1 MKTLIHLANERGGG
15 DYDWL
20 NTRYSFSFSNYIN
33 PKRTGFGK
41 LLVLND
47 DIVAPS
53 SGFEMHPHSNMEII
67 TIVTEGVLE
76 HKDSEGN
83 RGVVKPGEVQVM
95 SAGSGVYHSEF
106 NQSKEDFVK
115 LFQIWINTKEKG
127 IKPRYDN
134 KKYSKSMLENKL
146 LVVASGENSKK
157 SLYIHQDAF
166 VMLGNFAKGKS
177 FTRKISKGNGLFAFV
192 IEGKLSFG
200 EHLINHRDSI
210 EINDATKAKF
220 TAKEKSK
227 ILLIEVP
234 MK

>member
-1 MKTLIHLANERGGG
+1 MKTLIHRANERGGG

-20 NTRYSFSFSNYIN
+20 TTKYSFSFSNYFN

-53 SGFEMHPHSNMEII
+53 SGFDMHQHRDMEII
-67 TIVTEGVLE
+67 TIVIEGVLE

-83 RGVVKPGEVQVM
+83 HGLIKPGEVQVM

-106 NQSKEDFVK
+106 NHSKEDFVK

-127 IKPRYDN
+127 IQPRYDN
-134 KKYSKSMLENKL
+134 KKFSNSALENKL
-146 LVVASGENSKK
+146 LVVASGEKSKK

-166 VMLGNFAKGKS
+166 VMLGNFSKGKS
-177 FTRKISKGNGLFAFV
+177 FSRKITKGNGLFAFV
-192 IEGKLSFG
+192 IDGKISF
-200 EHLINHRDSI
+200 EKENIDLRDSI
-210 EINDATKAKF
+210 EISDTLEAKF

-227 ILLIEVP
+227 VLLIEVP